1 MRLKACTKLHFLKKS
16 KHQKELVK
24 NSPPKNFL
32 GGEFRRKIKMEV
44 TERLDKLLKERNLSI
59 PQLTKKAGLSPKAIY
74 NWYRGSSPR
83 IKALQQICTALN
95 ITLEDFFKE
104 ENRIEICKQEK
115 ELILSYRKLSENA
128 KRDLVQCA
136 EILRR

>member
-1 MRLKACTKLHFLKKS
+1 
-16 KHQKELVK
+16 
-24 NSPPKNFL
+24 
-32 GGEFRRKIKMEV
+32 MEV

-115 ELILSYRKLSENA
+115 ELILS
-128 KRDLVQCA
+128 
-136 EILRR
+136 

>member
-1 MRLKACTKLHFLKKS
+1 
-16 KHQKELVK
+16 
-24 NSPPKNFL
+24 
-32 GGEFRRKIKMEV
+32 MEV

-104 ENRIEICKQEK
+104 
-115 ELILSYRKLSENA
+115 LILSYRKLSENA